1 MKVFG
6 AVNQLPDERKI
17 AALNTLFNQ
26 WAVEGSAKVTNNL
39 DLLMKTL
46 SEVSDEAAYANSM
59 EREFAINTGTEES
72 LRTMR
77 DNAKTVLMQDLGDSF
92 LPRRKN

>member
-1 MKVFG
+1 
-6 AVNQLPDERKI
+6 
-17 AALNTLFNQ
+17 
-26 WAVEGSAKVTNNL
+26 
-39 DLLMKTL
+39 MKTL

-77 DNAKTVLMQDLGDSF
+77 DNAKTVLMQDLGEQL
-92 LPRRKN
+92 LPAQKD